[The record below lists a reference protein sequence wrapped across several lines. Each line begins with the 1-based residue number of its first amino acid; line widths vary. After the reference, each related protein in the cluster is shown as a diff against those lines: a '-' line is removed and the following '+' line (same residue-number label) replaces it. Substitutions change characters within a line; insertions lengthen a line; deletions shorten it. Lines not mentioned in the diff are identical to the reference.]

1 MRFSIVIPTHNRK
14 DSLRRCLE
22 AVTHQDYPDY
32 EVIVVDDG
40 STDSTG
46 EMVQREFPQVRYI
59 RQEPNQGPAAAR
71 NRGIKAASGEIIAF
85 TDDDCIPPTNWL
97 ASHLPYYDD
106 PQVGG
111 VGGLQLTARPNF
123 IEQFQIAHYLDVY
136 TEFHRICRVEAV
148 RGFGTNNLSIRR
160 EVFDHAGLFDEA
172 FLTGADPELTR
183 RVAIAG
189 YTLIRDPK
197 LRVEHLKVDT
207 LGSYLHT
214 RFRRGCGSVLT
225 DIKYGTLCI
234 RRFLPLVNPKHALQT
249 WRNFRKAR
257 GKAYRKG
264 DLLSFLALLL
274 LTRIV
279 EVAGRLYYYQK
290 VGRDYTPSAEAVVRH
305 QRTSGE
311 PTGVN

>member
-1 MRFSIVIPTHNRK
+1 
-14 DSLRRCLE
+14 
-22 AVTHQDYPDY
+22 
-32 EVIVVDDG
+32 
-40 STDSTG
+40 
-46 EMVQREFPQVRYI
+46 MVQREFPQVRYI

-197 LRVEHLKVDT
+197 LRVEHLK
-207 LGSYLHT
+207 
-214 RFRRGCGSVLT
+214 
-225 DIKYGTLCI
+225 YGTLCI

>member
-1 MRFSIVIPTHNRK
+1 MRFSVVVPTHNRK
-14 DSLRRCLE
+14 DLLRRCLE

-32 EVIVVDDG
+32 EVTVVDDG
-40 STDSTG
+40 STDGTG

-106 PQVGG
+106 PQVGC
-111 VGGLQLTARPNF
+111 VGGLQLTAHPNF

-136 TEFHRICRVEAV
+136 TEFNRICRVEDV

-172 FLTGADPELTR
+172 FLTGADPEFTR
-183 RVAIAG
+183 RVVIAG

-207 LGSYLHT
+207 WGSYLRT

-225 DIKYGTLCI
+225 DIKYQTLCI
-234 RRFLPLVNPKHALQT
+234 RRFVPLINLQNT
-249 WRNFRKAR
+249 QRIWKNFKKVRRPEWKQ
-257 GKAYRKG
+257 G
-264 DLLSFLALLL
+264 DSIRFWALLL
-274 LTRIV
+274 LSRIV
-279 EVAGRLYYYQK
+279 DIAGRLYYYWK
-290 VGRDYTPSAEAVVRH
+290 VGRYYKPSPSALANMADL
-305 QRTSGE
+305 SD
-311 PTGVN
+311 